1 MIARL
6 DSAAI
11 NDLRDALPRFAHVPL
26 AHLHHLKSDQRLA
39 WWLDEI
45 TQSLADESSIALGS
59 VVSGTL
65 NGFVVYNDSP
75 WDSQITGRRLG
86 TVKHLAVT
94 ADDRAGAGI
103 LCELIEELLRSLA
116 KRGTQCVVCR
126 VQSNEL
132 AAIHALEQR
141 GFLLMDTLLDFV
153 FDFSHTPIE
162 AINLPRRDGQWK
174 FRQAKAADLPDL
186 MALSEKA
193 FSGYFGRYHADPQ
206 MPPGTATRIYTEWVR
221 SAFEGWAD
229 WIVVAEVEDRIAGY
243 GLWRKVLESEEKPS
257 PGVAFCDIV
266 AIDLEFRGRGLSAP
280 LMLEGM
286 GIARDFA
293 QYLIGPVHV
302 SNYPLQHSLQKL
314 GWRISAARNSFHK
327 WLSA

>member
-6 DSAAI
+6 DLAAI
-11 NDLRDALPRFAHVPL
+11 NDFREALPQFAHIPL
-26 AHLHHLKSDQRLA
+26 AHLHHLTSDRRVV
-39 WWLDEI
+39 WWLNEI
-45 TQSLADESSIALGS
+45 SQSLADESSIVLGS
-59 VVSGTL
+59 MVSGTL

-75 WDSQITGRRLG
+75 WDSRITGRRLG
-86 TVKHLAVT
+86 TVKHLAVIP
-94 ADDRAGAGI
+94 DDHGGAGI
-103 LCELIEELLRSLA
+103 LRELVDELLRRLA

-132 AAIHALEQR
+132 AAIHALEQS

-153 FDFSHTPIE
+153 FDFSRTPIE

-174 FRQAKAADLPDL
+174 FRQAKAADLADVIV
-186 MALSEKA
+186 LSEKA
-193 FSGYFGRYHADPQ
+193 FSSYFGRYHADPQ

-221 SAFEGWAD
+221 SAFKGWAD
-229 WIVVAEVEDRIAGY
+229 WIVVAEIENRIAGY
-243 GLWRKVLESEEKPS
+243 GLWRKVLEREEKPS
-257 PGVAFCDIV
+257 VGVAFCDILAV
-266 AIDLEFRGRGLSAP
+266 DPEFHGRGLSAP

-286 GIARDFA
+286 GIARGIA

-302 SNYPLQHSLQKL
+302 TNYPLQHSLQKL
-314 GWRISAARNSFHK
+314 GWRICAARSSFHK